1 MKNKKTELIQEEFD
15 DYSEFDRLDEA
26 VRKLRMI
33 IAIRIF
39 VIGLI
44 VWIKFW
50 YHVGG
55 GAGIVLLLVA
65 AGFVGTL
72 LPIVNVYREKY
83 RQLKEL
89 EKD

>member
-1 MKNKKTELIQEEFD
+1 MKKNKNELIQEEFD

-26 VRKLRMI
+26 VRKLRMV

-65 AGFVGTL
+65 AAFIGTL
-72 LPIVNVYREKY
+72 LPIITVYRDKCRE
-83 RQLKEL
+83 LKEL